1 MSVAD
6 VFNVVWRL
14 DGVRKIIFQKIRLK
28 IRRGKFIVVVN
39 QANKAALANISI
51 FKKETFNGFTVNF
64 LKFFLKDFDYMT
76 TFYFNKLKTFI
87 WRSTFNFMIK

>member
-1 MSVAD
+1 MSVVD

-39 QANKAALANISI
+39 QAKEAKLANISI
-51 FKKETFNGFTVNF
+51 FRMKTFNDLTVNF
-64 LKFFLKDFDYMT
+64 RQFFY
-76 TFYFNKLKTFI
+76 
-87 WRSTFNFMIK
+87 RP